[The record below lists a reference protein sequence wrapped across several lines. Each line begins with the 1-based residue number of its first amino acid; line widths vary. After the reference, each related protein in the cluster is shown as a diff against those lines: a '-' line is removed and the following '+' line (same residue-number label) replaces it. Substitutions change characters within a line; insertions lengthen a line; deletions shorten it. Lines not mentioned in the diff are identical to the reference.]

1 MATAAV
7 TPLASSVEKTNG
19 AKLNRLLIDGGTTV
33 LRKAF
38 DRYHP
43 PAGLA
48 TDLNTYKP
56 LLMNLFR
63 KKVLRK
69 PQWEKLFPPTG
80 ASPDSSKFDITLL
93 FVLLTNI
100 CGLTPPG
107 LDWYT
112 NPAPSDTSFEANLA
126 RVRFYRNE
134 LYGHVTTTGVDSLS
148 FASLWAEIS
157 RVLVSLGL
165 AKAEVD
171 RLKSEKCSEQYYI
184 DVLIEWAES
193 EEAIKSDLKKIHQS
207 ENRLQQAVDDVR
219 QTQVKTHKTMEDMY
233 QNQANTQQSIEGVC
247 KTVAEVLRT
256 QIENQQTLEEVRQT
270 QTKNEQELKKVAAGF
285 QELNTKVDSIK
296 EEGGKDRNDEV
307 LQNLAKSEFRGDIEY
322 YVERFQTGTREWV
335 FDRVQ
340 KWLDDR
346 GSQNRVMVIS
356 GNAGMGKSVIA
367 AVICK
372 RMQEAGRLTGSHF
385 CKYNNVRYCKPQLML
400 HSLAFH
406 LSTALPEYKQALV
419 KQLSRNLGANLNNMS
434 VEELF
439 ALLFKEP
446 LSAVGD
452 PGRNMLIVI
461 DGLDES
467 EYHGRNDLLNVIS
480 RQFCLLPNWIRFL
493 VTTRPATNIAE
504 KLKHLK
510 PFELKH
516 DDQKNLEDIR
526 VLFTKKLQDM
536 LKPVE
541 EEEESELLEKLV
553 LKSEGLMLYAGFL
566 VLFINENAS
575 ALHQKDLDGSLP
587 LGISSVYDFYFSRL
601 QDELTRIEEL
611 DIKEEHFL
619 NLLSAITAS
628 REPLP
633 VGFVSKVLVPGI
645 NSPLARRKVLKAL
658 ASVSALLPIC
668 DERLHVI
675 HKSVKDWLT
684 DTSCYGEHEFIVE
697 EKYGHQILE
706 ELCIDELVG
715 LKRKGAGN
723 AQLSATEKYA
733 LYHGARHMLHSG
745 VDIEPL
751 KVDELTKA
759 YVIDLEILYAK
770 ILMNGS
776 VAAEDLLWLEKTG
789 ISAILSEESKS
800 ILDTLLFLLRKFL
813 NRFTDAPRTFLQTI
827 LNEGGKVLS
836 FKASN
841 LLQNGYPGIPYME
854 NLHKEPQQGGVEAR
868 FECSAC
874 VVCLDVSPKLEY
886 MVCECSDGML
896 QLWSLHTGRRMWTRP
911 VKEKRCFKRD
921 YEHEAFRKLPSV
933 DVASFFRSVV
943 FHPIKHIVLPGI
955 LSHAYGLEGELKP
968 LFPKSG
974 CRFSVCSIS
983 GDKSKIVTDCP
994 QNSKCLF
1001 LWSLKDG
1008 SEIDRISRDEDI
1020 LSFAWSRDG
1029 RLLAISHSSGLICL
1043 VDVMHDFIELAQ
1055 TTTTKVCG
1063 ILKFSPDHQ
1072 SLFCWHWYKF
1082 FNQQV
1087 YRLDVDMDSVRNTYS
1102 LNVVENVSYDYQSFE
1117 SFDDCGFLLGDIVV
1131 SKQTGSML
1139 FVLGE
1144 QSLLRCLGRVIEM
1157 VNILNANKRVR
1168 CVASKIALSLDGRTV
1183 YVSSCG
1189 TVTAWDLVSGNPQ
1202 AEKNLEIT
1210 WPKIFIPLKEGILI
1224 TTGPKIFELWDYKL
1238 SDCIKRWTGLSDF
1251 EQVIPISEELIALVF
1266 EFEVKV
1272 LNTSSGEFISS
1283 IQVSHRR
1290 VITCS
1295 SKFELLTEI
1304 CGSLQLFDGTTVVW
1318 QKDWSTDRGVF
1329 SPKGE
1334 LLVVL
1339 TSQGPLVLDSV
1350 SGKGLCIL
1358 PTSAM
1363 DILCQFVSD
1372 EECVSVNHGIES
1384 STVQLFNVRSGDL
1397 LSSMEVESRITCLAA
1412 SSKNGLF
1419 AIGLLDCKP
1428 NFKVIKVHLP
1438 RRTVGGTTGELL
1450 VNVTIFKAFFLVL

>member
-1 MATAAV
+1 M
-7 TPLASSVEKTNG
+7 
-19 AKLNRLLIDGGTTV
+19 
-33 LRKAF
+33 
-38 DRYHP
+38 
-43 PAGLA
+43 
-48 TDLNTYKP
+48 
-56 LLMNLFR
+56 
-63 KKVLRK
+63 
-69 PQWEKLFPPTG
+69 
-80 ASPDSSKFDITLL
+80 
-93 FVLLTNI
+93 TNI

-112 NPAPSDTSFEANLA
+112 NPTPSDTSFEANLA

-171 RLKSEKCSEQYYI
+171 RLKSEKCSGQHYI

-207 ENRLQQAVDDVR
+207 GNRLQQAVDDVR

-233 QNQANTQQSIEGVC
+233 QNQTNTQQSIEGVC
-247 KTVAEVLRT
+247 KTVDEVLRT

-296 EEGGKDRNDEV
+296 KEGGKDRNYEV
-307 LQNLAKSEFRGDIEY
+307 LQNLAKSEFRGNIEY
-322 YVERFQTGTREWV
+322 YEERFQTGTRT
-335 FDRVQ
+335 
-340 KWLDDR
+340 L
-346 GSQNRVMVIS
+346 
-356 GNAGMGKSVIA
+356 
-367 AVICK
+367 
-372 RMQEAGRLTGSHF
+372 
-385 CKYNNVRYCKPQLML
+385 
-400 HSLAFH
+400 LAFH

-446 LSAVGD
+446 LSALGD
-452 PGRNMLIVI
+452 PGRNMLMVI

-480 RQFCLLPNWIRFL
+480 RQFCLLPSWIRFL

-541 EEEESELLEKLV
+541 EEEEEEEESELLEKLV
-553 LKSEGLMLYAGFL
+553 LKSEGLMLYADFL

-601 QDELTRIEEL
+601 QDELTRIKEL
-611 DIKEEHFL
+611 DIKEQHFL

-645 NSPLARRKVLKAL
+645 NSPLVRRKVLKAL

-684 DTSCYGEHEFIVE
+684 DTSCYGEHEVIME
-697 EKYGHQILE
+697 EKYGHQILKD
-706 ELCIDELVG
+706 LCIDELDG

-723 AQLSATEKYA
+723 EQLSATEKYA

-745 VDIEPL
+745 VDIELL

-776 VAAEDLLWLEKTG
+776 LAAEDLLWLEKTG
-789 ISAILSEESKS
+789 ISAILSEESQS

-841 LLQNGYPGIPYME
+841 LLQNGYPGIPCME
-854 NLHKEPQQGGVEAR
+854 NLHKVPQQGGVEAR

-874 VVCLDVSPKLEY
+874 VVCLDVSPKLKY

-896 QLWSLHTGRRMWTRP
+896 QLW
-911 VKEKRCFKRD
+911 
-921 YEHEAFRKLPSV
+921 
-933 DVASFFRSVV
+933 
-943 FHPIKHIVLPGI
+943 
-955 LSHAYGLEGELKP
+955 
-968 LFPKSG
+968 
-974 CRFSVCSIS
+974 
-983 GDKSKIVTDCP
+983 
-994 QNSKCLF
+994 
-1001 LWSLKDG
+1001 
-1008 SEIDRISRDEDI
+1008 
-1020 LSFAWSRDG
+1020 
-1029 RLLAISHSSGLICL
+1029 
-1043 VDVMHDFIELAQ
+1043 
-1055 TTTTKVCG
+1055 
-1063 ILKFSPDHQ
+1063 
-1072 SLFCWHWYKF
+1072 
-1082 FNQQV
+1082 
-1087 YRLDVDMDSVRNTYS
+1087 
-1102 LNVVENVSYDYQSFE
+1102 
-1117 SFDDCGFLLGDIVV
+1117 
-1131 SKQTGSML
+1131 
-1139 FVLGE
+1139 
-1144 QSLLRCLGRVIEM
+1144 
-1157 VNILNANKRVR
+1157 
-1168 CVASKIALSLDGRTV
+1168 
-1183 YVSSCG
+1183 
-1189 TVTAWDLVSGNPQ
+1189 
-1202 AEKNLEIT
+1202 
-1210 WPKIFIPLKEGILI
+1210 
-1224 TTGPKIFELWDYKL
+1224 
-1238 SDCIKRWTGLSDF
+1238 
-1251 EQVIPISEELIALVF
+1251 
-1266 EFEVKV
+1266 
-1272 LNTSSGEFISS
+1272 
-1283 IQVSHRR
+1283 
-1290 VITCS
+1290 
-1295 SKFELLTEI
+1295 
-1304 CGSLQLFDGTTVVW
+1304 
-1318 QKDWSTDRGVF
+1318 
-1329 SPKGE
+1329 
-1334 LLVVL
+1334 
-1339 TSQGPLVLDSV
+1339 
-1350 SGKGLCIL
+1350 
-1358 PTSAM
+1358 
-1363 DILCQFVSD
+1363 
-1372 EECVSVNHGIES
+1372 
-1384 STVQLFNVRSGDL
+1384 
-1397 LSSMEVESRITCLAA
+1397 
-1412 SSKNGLF
+1412 
-1419 AIGLLDCKP
+1419 
-1428 NFKVIKVHLP
+1428 
-1438 RRTVGGTTGELL
+1438 
-1450 VNVTIFKAFFLVL
+1450 